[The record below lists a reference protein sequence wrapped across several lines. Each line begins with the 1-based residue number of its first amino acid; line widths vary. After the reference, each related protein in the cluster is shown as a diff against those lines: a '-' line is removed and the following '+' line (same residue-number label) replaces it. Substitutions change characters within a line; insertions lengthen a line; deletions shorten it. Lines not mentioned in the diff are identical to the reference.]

1 MKFLIGI
8 LAMAVFTS
16 ALAVVDVAQRDRDV
30 TRALSSHRQAVEK
43 LNVTYAELQ
52 LEQGALAAQ
61 GRVDRIAQTRLNMH
75 VPSAD
80 QVVMVFR

>member
-1 MKFLIGI
+1 MKFLLGI
-8 LAMAVFTS
+8 LAMAVFAS
-16 ALAVVDVAQRDRDV
+16 ALAVVDTAQRDRDV
-30 TRALSSHRQAVEK
+30 TRALSTHRQAIEK

-61 GRVDRIAQTRLNMH
+61 GRVDQIAQTRLGMH

-80 QVVMVFR
+80 QITMVFR

>member
-8 LAMAVFTS
+8 LSLAVFAS
-16 ALAVVDVAQRDRDV
+16 ALAVVDTAQQDRDV
-30 TRALSSHRQAVEK
+30 TRAISAHRQVIEK

-61 GRVDRIAQTRLNMH
+61 GRVDRIATTRLNMH
-75 VPSAD
+75 VPSSD
-80 QVVMVFR
+80 QIQVVFR